1 MPPRTPRG
9 RTQNHRPPPPTI
21 LAPTPA
27 PSVGS
32 LVPRALVSLLC
43 YCGWDF
49 SRFITMPEDTLHSRL
64 SAGGTVTGVNLNM

>member
-9 RTQNHRPPPPTI
+9 RTQNHSPPPSWP
-21 LAPTPA
+21 LPWPL
-27 PSVGS
+27 SGS
-32 LVPRALVSLLC
+32 WVPRALVSLRC

-49 SRFITMPEDTLHSRL
+49 SRFISTPEDTLHSRL